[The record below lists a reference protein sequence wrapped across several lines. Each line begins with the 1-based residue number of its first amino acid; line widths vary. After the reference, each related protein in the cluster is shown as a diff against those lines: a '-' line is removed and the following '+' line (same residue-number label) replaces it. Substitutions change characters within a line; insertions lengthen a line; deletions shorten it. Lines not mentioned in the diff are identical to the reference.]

1 MQWGEL
7 QVMNVTRQ
15 TATYR
20 RQYKAGRCT
29 RLLTRPLLRY
39 AYGTESEIGTGH
51 TAANKLWATGQHSNA
66 VIGCRTLNE
75 ALNEAVGCGED
86 HPFLKKV
93 LLLNGLSL
101 SLAQGLIT
109 AARDGCR

>member
-1 MQWGEL
+1 MGRIASDERNTPDGRRTDDSIRPAG
-7 QVMNVTRQ
+7 VHSSSNAPSY
-15 TATYR
+15 AT
-20 RQYKAGRCT
+20 
-29 RLLTRPLLRY
+29 

-51 TAANKLWATGQHSNA
+51 TAANKLWAAGQHSNA